1 MNYKMLLGT
10 LLFAFA
16 MVFGTAQAQDAAMP
30 GEGVT
35 LSPALATWDSARPTD
50 AVYRAMLE
58 ELGYEVEASTSL
70 ANPIFYQSVAQG
82 DVDYWTDGWFP
93 IHNSQLPEGFEEVA
107 NKAAGTVS
115 AGGALQ
121 GYLVDRASAE
131 EFNITSLEDFKRDE
145 VKEAF
150 DSNGDGMADLVA
162 CPPGWGCEIIINHH
176 LDAYEL
182 RDHVNPITA
191 AYNASFADALARY
204 NNGESIL
211 FYTWTPNFTTFELP
225 PGEDVVWINVPSIAP
240 TDAQAG
246 FEDSMTLSGVEGAI
260 SDPITMGFIA
270 NDINVVANQAFL
282 DENPAAAKLFE
293 LAGIPL
299 EDITSMTA
307 RINQGED
314 SDEDVAAM
322 AQEWISNNQETVD
335 GWLEEARAAAQ

>member
-1 MNYKMLLGT
+1 MHYKTLLGT

-16 MVFGTAQAQDAAMP
+16 MVLGTAQAQDAATP

-35 LSPALATWDSARPTD
+35 LSPGLATWDSARPTD

-58 ELGYEVEASTSL
+58 QLGYEVEASTSL

-93 IHNSQLPEGFEEVA
+93 LHNSQLPENFEQNA
-107 NKAAGTVS
+107 KIAGTVA

-121 GYLVDRASAE
+121 GYLVDKASVE
-131 EFNITSLEDFKRDE
+131 EYGITSLDDFKRDE

-162 CPPGWGCEIIINHH
+162 CPPGWGCEIVINHH
-176 LDAYEL
+176 LDAYDL
-182 RDHVNPITA
+182 RDSINPITA

-204 NNGESIL
+204 NNGEPIL
-211 FYTWTPNFTTFELP
+211 FYTWTPNFTTFELV
-225 PGEDVVWINVPSIAP
+225 PGEDVEWINVPSIDP
-240 TDAQAG
+240 TEDQVGLEDAMVIS
-246 FEDSMTLSGVEGAI
+246 DVEGAV
-260 SDPITMGFIA
+260 SNPLTMGFIA
-270 NDINVVANQAFL
+270 NDIDVVANNAFL
-282 DENPAAAKLFE
+282 EENPAAAKLFE
-293 LAGIPL
+293 VASIPL
-299 EDITSMTA
+299 EDITEMTA
-307 RINQGED
+307 RINAGED

-322 AQEWISNNQETVD
+322 AQEWISNHQEEVD